1 MCVYFCVYMYMCTC
15 LCVCVCIHVC
25 VGVYV
30 TYRCHPFQNTFRNT
44 IFGWTSETKPLSFPF
59 TILSFCLGF
68 FHMIN
73 FSPHCITSH
82 EIFIS
87 NFPLIALPFLNCLII
102 YILRPFLFHFPFSR
116 SCLKALWG
124 PEGGSTK
131 MQIFLLQNLW
141 SHIEILILN
150 FMYLNTTKFSYPT
163 WLLLW
168 KGPLNSRDWECLIEF
183 TETTCQD
190 LGIHCWSR
198 DPH

>member
-1 MCVYFCVYMYMCTC
+1 MTFFDKTLLWVHVCIFLCIYVYVYVSV
-15 LCVCVCIHVC
+15 CVCVCIHVC

-73 FSPHCITSH
+73 FSPHCISSH

-124 PEGGSTK
+124 PEGGEHKNANISFTK
-131 MQIFLLQNLW
+131 PVKSYWNP
-141 SHIEILILN
+141 HIE
-150 FMYLNTTKFSYPT
+150 FYVPQY
-163 WLLLW
+163 
-168 KGPLNSRDWECLIEF
+168 
-183 TETTCQD
+183 
-190 LGIHCWSR
+190 H
-198 DPH
+198 